1 VAVKGASGPRAILR
15 SVRSLRDIDD
25 AHEGL
30 LRELTREKAAA
41 LARIGGRLGEL
52 VTELDRRRA
61 RWAAREEPL
70 GASERLAFRALRDEA
85 RRFRWYLEVQREA
98 VGVRGHARLDELYP
112 IPASPDP

>member
-1 VAVKGASGPRAILR
+1 
-15 SVRSLRDIDD
+15 VRSIREAED

-52 VTELDRRRA
+52 VAELERRRQT
-61 RWAAREEPL
+61 REGEPGEGERAA
-70 GASERLAFRALRDEA
+70 FCALRDEA

-98 VGVRGHARLDELYP
+98 VGVRGHARLDEAYP
-112 IPASPDP
+112 IPASLDT